1 MGKSKE
7 VKIKESI
14 LDLKK
19 LKSQQGTLSKQKR
32 VLCLIHILECKF
44 KTKKEL
50 STYLGVSIRTQ
61 ERWLSKYRI
70 AGLESMLTDKPKNKG
85 SKIITKEIHQGLAL
99 KVNNSK
105 APFLGYWDAE
115 NWVYEQYGIRIKY
128 HNLRKYLI
136 KHFRTKLKVPRKS
149 HYKKEEQAIEAFL
162 KTT

>member
-7 VKIKESI
+7 LNIKESV

-19 LKSQQGTLSKQKR
+19 IKSKQGTLSKQKR

-50 STYLGVSIRTQ
+50 SDYLGIGIRTQ
-61 ERWLSKYRI
+61 ERWLSKYRAEGI
-70 AGLESMLTDKPKNKG
+70 ESMLTDKPQNKG
-85 SKIITKEIHQGLAL
+85 SKLITQEIHQGLEA
-99 KVNNSK
+99 KVNNSE

-115 NWVYEQYGIRIKY
+115 NWVHEQYGVQIKY

-149 HYKKEEQAIEAFL
+149 HYKKDEQAIEAFL